1 MRPEERDIS
10 YLWDMRQAAREII
23 EFVLG
28 VPYDL
33 FEKDKKLR
41 YAVERQ
47 LIVIGEAAAHVSA
60 EFQELHSEIPWN
72 QIIGQRNV
80 LAHEYGEIL
89 VERIWLTATKSLPEL
104 LNHLEKLVPEE
115 DEKD

>member
-1 MRPEERDIS
+1 MRPEERDLS
-10 YLWDMRQAAREII
+10 YLWDMRQAASEII
-23 EFVLG
+23 EFMLG

-47 LIVIGEAAAHVSA
+47 LMVIGEAAAYVSA

-72 QIIGQRNV
+72 QIIGQRNI
-80 LAHEYGEIL
+80 LAHEYGKIL
-89 VERIWLTATKSLPEL
+89 VERIWLKATKSIREL
-104 LNHLEKLVPEE
+104 INP
-115 DEKD
+115 

>member
-1 MRPEERDIS
+1 MRPEERDLS
-10 YLWDMRQAAREII
+10 NLWDMRQATFEII
-23 EFVLG
+23 EFMEG
-28 VPYDL
+28 VPYNL

-60 EFQELHSEIPWN
+60 VFKELHPEIPWN

-104 LNHLEKLVPEE
+104 LNHFEKLMPEE

>member
-1 MRPEERDIS
+1 MGPEKRDLS
-10 YLWDMRQAAREII
+10 YLWDMRQAAREICAFMLDVSYPI
-23 EFVLG
+23 
-28 VPYDL
+28 

-47 LIVIGEAAAHVSA
+47 LLVVGEAAAHVSS
-60 EFQELHSEIPWN
+60 EFQELHSEIPWA

-89 VERIWLTATKSLPEL
+89 VVRIWLTATKSLPEL
-104 LNHLEKLVPEE
+104 LAILEKLVPEDFDE
-115 DEKD
+115 D